1 MDYNARLGLKGV
13 LCVRIYISLLK
24 IYKNTHL
31 KPING
36 KP

>member
-1 MDYNARLGLKGV
+1 MDYNAHLRLRGV
-13 LCVRIYISLLK
+13 LYVYIYISLLK

-36 KP
+36 KL